1 MAIFKMGRNKMIDIE
16 KAEKAFREYIK
27 AYNPEDEKIK
37 IKIGHIKRVE
47 EQSKWIATSLGLDEE
62 NILLAK
68 LIGLLHDIGR
78 FEQVRR
84 FHTFLDKISVN
95 HAEEGNRVLFEQGLI
110 REFVADPQYD
120 DIIRKAIGNHNKLQI
135 EDGLS
140 ERELLHAKIIR
151 DADKSDIFPTILA
164 TGLQGNIAFS
174 DRDTSKETIT
184 PVVFEK
190 FMRQE
195 PISYGEIQTNIDH
208 MVIWVT
214 YIYDINFGVTLQK
227 IKEGNYISRI
237 LHMTDYEDENTKE
250 KIKQIE
256 NKANQDIEEMIKK
269 DE

>member
-1 MAIFKMGRNKMIDIE
+1 MIEIE
-16 KAEKAFREYIK
+16 KAEKAFENYVK
-27 AYNPEDEKIK
+27 NYNPEDEKIR

-47 EQSKWIATSLGLDEE
+47 KQSEWIATSSGLDEE

-84 FHTFLDKISVN
+84 FHTFLDKMSVN

-135 EDGLS
+135 EDGLK

-164 TGLQGNIAFS
+164 TGLQGNIAFP
-174 DRDTSKETIT
+174 DRDTAKETIT
-184 PVVFEK
+184 PTVFEK
-190 FMRQE
+190 FMKQE

-227 IKEGNYISRI
+227 IKEENYISRI
-237 LHMTDYEDENTKE
+237 LHMTDYGDAKTKE
-250 KIKQIE
+250 QIKQVE

-269 DE
+269 NTQVK